1 MTESDVLKLR
11 RLGEKILFYSHT
23 PENDER
29 AKAWKKHNML
39 DKSARPVVFCD
50 PENGWNEIIGPDDPE
65 CEDPLA
71 RKTERN
77 LKKQLFHFEK
87 MHDDFV
93 LEASLYVPFHKKYQA
108 GVRTVKLCRRKP

>member
-50 PENGWNEIIGPDDPE
+50 PENVINWVKI
-65 CEDPLA
+65 A
-71 RKTERN
+71 
-77 LKKQLFHFEK
+77 KKEFEA
-87 MHDDFV
+87 F
-93 LEASLYVPFHKKYQA
+93 
-108 GVRTVKLCRRKP
+108 